1 MLNKVN
7 GFIKS
12 SKPLREEVYLAGSIV
27 KRWEDIA
34 SRTGLGSLEKNIWD
48 RRPGHK
54 VKKQNTRKGSQI
66 LHPSSYLILIHYLM
80 SLNLGF

>member
-1 MLNKVN
+1 LNKVN

-54 VKKQNTRKGSQI
+54 VKKQNTRKGSQA
-66 LHPSSYLILIHYLM
+66 
-80 SLNLGF
+80 SLTIANFKSCTQVAI